1 MMNHLLD
8 LCWNWD
14 KNLPKNLKVSA
25 EPTVFDGRVY
35 FPTYQPGGCQPGKG
49 TICPVND
56 ECGANNLNDLKNANT
71 NLNSSVDHDFKRR
84 CLYIG
89 EGVLSK
95 IIVTSSKLYAN
106 IAGETTEEGE
116 DLVVLDFP
124 PVDFQILRKSWREN
138 F

>member
-1 MMNHLLD
+1 M
-8 LCWNWD
+8 
-14 KNLPKNLKVSA
+14 SA
-25 EPTVFDGRVY
+25 EPTVGYGRVY
-35 FPTYQPGGCQPGKG
+35 FPTYEPGGCEPGKA

-56 ECGANNLNDLKNANT
+56 ECGANNLNALTNANK
-71 NLNSSVDHDFKRR
+71 NLNSSVDHGFKRR

-95 IIVTSSKLYAN
+95 IIVTPSKLYAN

-124 PVDFQILRKSWREN
+124 PVDLQILRKSWREN

>member
-1 MMNHLLD
+1 M
-8 LCWNWD
+8 
-14 KNLPKNLKVSA
+14 S
-25 EPTVFDGRVY
+25 
-35 FPTYQPGGCQPGKG
+35 PGKG

-124 PVDFQILRKSWREN
+124 PVDLGEKTSNDHIGHIKPAYGDRSSGN
-138 F
+138 I

>member
-1 MMNHLLD
+1 M
-8 LCWNWD
+8 
-14 KNLPKNLKVSA
+14 SA

-35 FPTYQPGGCQPGKG
+35 FPTYEPGGCGPGKA

-56 ECGANNLNDLKNANT
+56 ECGSNNLYDLRKANNFLNDGIDHSLKN
-71 NLNSSVDHDFKRR
+71 K
-84 CLYIG
+84 CMYIG

-116 DLVVLDFP
+116 DLVVLEFP
-124 PVDFQILRKSWREN
+124 PSDLKILRLSLIHI
-138 F
+138 